1 MIPKSL
7 NKLIKTLWKKKKCT
21 KDMEAHVCNLQ
32 TKSLTFHGLKWLY
45 LFTLLYF
52 IYFIIISL
60 HLQLKQARSEHF
72 TWLHLLM
79 IIVGSLIACGNLL
92 SISWPLYGYWPMS
105 SLQNISHT
113 HFLQHVQESKVLLT
127 WALPFYSSNQH
138 FKDNV
143 KKWQRCTRQP
153 LIFLFS
159 PTSLAVCEIVSI
171 CWHQGH
177 SAGFIYCKE

>member
-1 MIPKSL
+1 
-7 NKLIKTLWKKKKCT
+7 
-21 KDMEAHVCNLQ
+21 MEAHVCNLQ

-60 HLQLKQARSEHF
+60 HLQLKQGRSEHF

-79 IIVGSLIACGNLL
+79 IIVGTLIACGNLL

-153 LIFLFS
+153 FLLPFS